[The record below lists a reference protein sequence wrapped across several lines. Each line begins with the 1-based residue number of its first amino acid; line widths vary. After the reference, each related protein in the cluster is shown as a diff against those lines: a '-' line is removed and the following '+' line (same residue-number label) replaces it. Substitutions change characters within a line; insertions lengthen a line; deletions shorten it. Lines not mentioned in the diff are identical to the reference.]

1 MEKFSS
7 HSGIAVPL
15 LVDDLNTDQIAP
27 VQAMRDLK
35 PDYRKLLFMRTRS
48 EDPNFVLNKRR
59 IDDKDHYSNKRLK
72 LAGDLMEDLSIVL

>member
-48 EDPNFVLNKRR
+48 EDPN
-59 IDDKDHYSNKRLK
+59 
-72 LAGDLMEDLSIVL
+72 